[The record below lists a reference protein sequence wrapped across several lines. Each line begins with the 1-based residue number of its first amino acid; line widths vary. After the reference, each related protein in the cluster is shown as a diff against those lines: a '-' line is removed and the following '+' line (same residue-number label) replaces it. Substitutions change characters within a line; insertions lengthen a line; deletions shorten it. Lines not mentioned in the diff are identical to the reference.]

1 MTHFGQSND
10 WTGFELG
17 ITEEE
22 YSVFNELIVRQ
33 KHYNG
38 WFTEE
43 MVRKSLRSLGVL
55 LTENQ
60 LENWTRS
67 MGIMLSLKQ
76 SL

>member
-60 LENWTRS
+60 LENWTADY
-67 MGIMLSLKQ
+67 GYNV
-76 SL
+76 